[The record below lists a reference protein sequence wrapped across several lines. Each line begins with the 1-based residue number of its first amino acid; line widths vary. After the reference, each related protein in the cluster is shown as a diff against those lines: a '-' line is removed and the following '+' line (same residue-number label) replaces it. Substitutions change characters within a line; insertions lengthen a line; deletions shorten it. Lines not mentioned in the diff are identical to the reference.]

1 MMHGSEKNRLKFLG
15 GFTRGRRRNGPDYSL
30 PILGCGRWA
39 ITKIYLDGWLS
50 PRRFRRSRRRRCNG
64 VGVLGLKATKYHK
77 GWLRSLLSQV
87 SVGASALGWR
97 ATFSRM
103 AA

>member
-1 MMHGSEKNRLKFLG
+1 MEKAGSSPAQA
-15 GFTRGRRRNGPDYSL
+15 GRPAKKRRVGNDDVW
-30 PILGCGRWA
+30 GRWTDCEDA
-39 ITKIYLDGWLS
+39 ENYLEAWFS
-50 PRRFRRSRRRRCNG
+50 PRRLRRSRRRRCSG
-64 VGVLGLKATKYHK
+64 VGVLGLKATRYQR